1 MAKSL
6 VRNQIAGRTFGF
18 AVPAEGATAKTFC
31 DNHLEGTYNVYEV
44 ESTSGNEV
52 EASVLRVTV
61 TGKSQAGRKHT
72 LTFYGKSGLK
82 ESEIKTAL
90 QDVTF
95 NNVKFD
101 EVYIIGISE
110 VAIS

>member
-6 VRNQIAGRTFGF
+6 IRNQLAGRTFGF
-18 AVPAEGATAKTFC
+18 ALPADGATAKTFC
-31 DNHLEGTYNVYEV
+31 DNYLEGIYNVYEV
-44 ESTSGNEV
+44 ESTQGNEV
-52 EASVLRVTV
+52 EASVLRITV
-61 TGKSQAGRKHT
+61 TGKSSSGRKHT

-90 QDVTF
+90 KDVTF